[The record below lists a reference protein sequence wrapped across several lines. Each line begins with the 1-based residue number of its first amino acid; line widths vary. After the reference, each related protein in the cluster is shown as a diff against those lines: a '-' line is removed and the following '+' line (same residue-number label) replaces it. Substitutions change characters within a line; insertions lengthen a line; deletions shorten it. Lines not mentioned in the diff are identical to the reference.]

1 MTTQPQPPATPPAPT
16 PRAQGTSAA
25 QRRKARRRYFPPR
38 KKACPFCV
46 EKSLVI
52 DYKDIPLLK
61 RFIGE
66 QMKIEPRRKTGV
78 CAKHQRRLATAIKR
92 ARHLALLPFV
102 PDHVRKTGWTAPT
115 AGETPPTPSAQ

>member
-1 MTTQPQPPATPPAPT
+1 MTSTPQPASTPPAPQ
-16 PRAQGTSAA
+16 AQTAA
-25 QRRKARRRYFPPR
+25 AARRKARRRYYPPR

-46 EKSLVI
+46 DKNLAI
-52 DYKDIPLLK
+52 DYKNIVLLK
-61 RFIGE
+61 RFISE

-102 PDHVRKTGWTAPT
+102 PDHPRKTGWTAP
-115 AGETPPTPSAQ
+115 AEPAPAPAAPPPPSR

>member
-1 MTTQPQPPATPPAPT
+1 MSTQPSSTPT
-16 PRAQGTSAA
+16 PSATAQATGA
-25 QRRKARRRYFPPR
+25 QRKKARRRYYPPR

-46 EKSLVI
+46 EKGLAI
-52 DYKDIPLLK
+52 DYKNIPLLK

-102 PDHVRKTGWTAPT
+102 PDHVRKTGWTAPSEP
-115 AGETPPTPSAQ
+115 ALAPPTPPANR